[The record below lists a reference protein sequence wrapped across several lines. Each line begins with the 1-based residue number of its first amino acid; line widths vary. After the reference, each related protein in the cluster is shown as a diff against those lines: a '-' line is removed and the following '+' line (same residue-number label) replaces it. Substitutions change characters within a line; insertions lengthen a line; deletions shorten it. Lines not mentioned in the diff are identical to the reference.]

1 MKCPRCNNE
10 SLSFEDSKN
19 NPLDNPYCFECGDSI
34 KDFDKDQAINPDHY
48 KDSEIECID
57 AIESMLS
64 REEFT
69 GFLRASHF
77 QYMWRYKNKNGV
89 EDLKK
94 ADWYLNKLIHHET
107 NNRRENDI

>member
-1 MKCPRCNNE
+1 MK
-10 SLSFEDSKN
+10 
-19 NPLDNPYCFECGDSI
+19 DN
-34 KDFDKDQAINPDHY
+34 INPDHY

-77 QYMWRYKNKNGV
+77 QYMWRYKKKNGV